1 MTSTAVASVN
11 IMTRSVRS
19 IVSKIGQ
26 THPSRKK
33 TPTFVTISARTRKPS
48 MLEAQLKA
56 QTPKQNSSLFSAA
69 VKKTASLLI
78 MKSSNQRK
86 RRPRE
91 L

>member
-1 MTSTAVASVN
+1 MISTAVVSVN
-11 IMTRSVRS
+11 IMIRNVQS

-33 TPTFVTISARTRKPS
+33 TPTFVTISAPARRPS

-56 QTPKQNSSLFSAA
+56 QTLKPNSSLFLVA

-78 MKSSNQRK
+78 MMSSNQRK
-86 RRPRE
+86 RRP
-91 L
+91 